1 MKNFVIGMLLTDTY
15 SLSELKNFKKSKIIN
30 IYECVGTD
38 ENDIISSIK
47 IRLSTAYDGL
57 KLTERE
63 SLKKSLMNFNSGSI
77 DETEILN
84 GAEKRDD
91 LKFIINADFKKSEL
105 KKYRK
110 YKTIIKEYDLK
121 DLNGVMT
128 HYKLAVYFYKK
139 SKKHLTNELECVN
152 I

>member
-105 KKYRK
+105 LP
-110 YKTIIKEYDLK
+110 E
-121 DLNGVMT
+121 N
-128 HYKLAVYFYKK
+128 A
-139 SKKHLTNELECVN
+139 
-152 I
+152 